1 MKKSDAVKIIEI
13 LKKEYPESKGSLNYK
28 NPFEL
33 LVAVCLSAQCTDERV
48 NKVTKELFK
57 KYDTPKDFANADI
70 NTLEEL
76 IKTCGFYHNKAKNLI
91 LAGKKIV
98 DDFNGEVPNDI
109 ELLQTIPGVGRK
121 SANVIMCDA
130 FDNAK
135 GIAVDTHCKRLS
147 NRIGFSKEKEPVK
160 IEKDLLKII
169 PKEDWKYIN
178 HLFIDHGRKICKAQN
193 PNCAHLVLSS
203 NIAKK
208 IIMSSV
214 NGIK

>member
-109 ELLQTIPGVGRK
+109 ELLQTVPGVGRK

-130 FDNAK
+130 FHNAK

-193 PNCAHLVLSS
+193 PNCSS
-203 NIAKK
+203 CVIKQYCKK
-208 IIMSSV
+208 NNNVIS
-214 NGIK
+214 

>member
-193 PNCAHLVLSS
+193 PNCSS
-203 NIAKK
+203 CVIKQYCKK
-208 IIMSSV
+208 
-214 NGIK
+214 K